1 MLSLFMEVMPIFGGY
16 LLKIVALQ
24 RQAKADEQK
33 LLIQAIAANES
44 VIKAAR
50 EQSNLESPMAALNRR
65 VIIFVILSLIVVY
78 VAAPIVIDI
87 DTVIPVVKKGIS
99 FLGIQ
104 LTRDETEFHVVRGL
118 VNYEKVWD
126 FASIIIY
133 FYFGSSLAR
142 GR

>member
-1 MLSLFMEVMPIFGGY
+1 MLNLLMEVLPIFGGY

-24 RQAKADEQK
+24 RQSKADEQK
-33 LLIQAIAANES
+33 LLIQALAANES
-44 VIKAAR
+44 AVNAAR
-50 EQSNLESPMAALNRR
+50 DQSNTESPMAALNRR

-78 VAAPIVIDI
+78 VAAPLVIDI
-87 DTVIPVVKKGIS
+87 ETVIPIVKKGIS

-118 VNYEKVWD
+118 VNYDKVWE